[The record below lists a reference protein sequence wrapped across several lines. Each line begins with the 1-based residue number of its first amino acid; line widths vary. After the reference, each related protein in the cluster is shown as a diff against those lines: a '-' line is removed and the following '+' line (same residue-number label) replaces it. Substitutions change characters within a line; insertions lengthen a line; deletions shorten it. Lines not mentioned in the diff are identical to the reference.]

1 MYVLIKVGG
10 NLGALNTV
18 LLVLLTALIGVALLR
33 IQGFRTLMN
42 AKNKLGMAQ
51 LPAEEIITGIFL
63 AIGGALLLT
72 PGFIT
77 DIFGFLCLIPSTRRI
92 FLKLFFG
99 HLQKLLSAKL
109 LVKVIFFQYLTMNFY
124 NQDNI
129 YFLDNVE
136 PHKALLLYNL
146 V

>member
-1 MYVLIKVGG
+1 MRYLLPTFIALPILEMYVLIKVGG

-33 IQGFRTLMN
+33 VQGFRTLMN

-92 FLKLFFG
+92 FLKLF
-99 HLQKLLSAKL
+99 LNNLSPFEVVNERKDE
-109 LVKVIFFQYLTMNFY
+109 VKKDWIEGEF
-124 NQDNI
+124 DK
-129 YFLDNVE
+129 D
-136 PHKALLLYNL
+136 K
-146 V
+146 

>member
-1 MYVLIKVGG
+1 MKYLLPSFIVLPILEMYVLIKVGG

-33 IQGFRTLMN
+33 VQGFRTLMN

-51 LPAEEIITGIFL
+51 LPAEEMITGIFL

-77 DIFGFLCLIPSTRRI
+77 DIFGFLCLVPLTRRI
-92 FLKLFFG
+92 LLKVFLNNLRPFEVVNERK
-99 HLQKLLSAKL
+99 SEAK
-109 LVKVIFFQYLTMNFY
+109 
-124 NQDNI
+124 QDWI
-129 YFLDNVE
+129 EGEFD
-136 PHKALLLYNL
+136 KDK
-146 V
+146 

>member
-1 MYVLIKVGG
+1 MRYLLPTFIVLPILEMYVLIKVGG

-77 DIFGFLCLIPSTRRI
+77 DIFGFLCLIPFARR
-92 FLKLFFG
+92 FLLKFF
-99 HLQKLLSAKL
+99 LNNLSPFEVVNERKDEI
-109 LVKVIFFQYLTMNFY
+109 KKDWIEGEF
-124 NQDNI
+124 DK
-129 YFLDNVE
+129 D
-136 PHKALLLYNL
+136 K
-146 V
+146 

>member
-1 MYVLIKVGG
+1 MRYLLPTFIVLPILEMYVLIKVGG

-33 IQGFRTLMN
+33 VQGFRTLMN

-77 DIFGFLCLIPSTRRI
+77 DIFGFLCLVPFTRRI
-92 FLKLFFG
+92 LLKLF
-99 HLQKLLSAKL
+99 LNNLSPFEVVNERKGE
-109 LVKVIFFQYLTMNFY
+109 VKKDWIEGEF
-124 NQDNI
+124 DK
-129 YFLDNVE
+129 D
-136 PHKALLLYNL
+136 K
-146 V
+146 

>member
-1 MYVLIKVGG
+1 MRYLLPTFIVLPILEMYVLIKVGG

-92 FLKLFFG
+92 FLKLF
-99 HLQKLLSAKL
+99 LNNLSSFEVVNERKDE
-109 LVKVIFFQYLTMNFY
+109 VKKDWIEGEF
-124 NQDNI
+124 DK
-129 YFLDNVE
+129 D
-136 PHKALLLYNL
+136 K
-146 V
+146 

>member
-1 MYVLIKVGG
+1 MRYLLPTFIVLPILEMYVLIKVGG

-33 IQGFRTLMN
+33 VQGFRTLMN

-77 DIFGFLCLIPSTRRI
+77 DTFGFLCLVPFTRRI
-92 FLKLFFG
+92 LLKLF
-99 HLQKLLSAKL
+99 LNNLSPFEVVNERKGE
-109 LVKVIFFQYLTMNFY
+109 VKKDWIEGEFNK
-124 NQDNI
+124 D
-129 YFLDNVE
+129 
-136 PHKALLLYNL
+136 K
-146 V
+146 

>member
-1 MYVLIKVGG
+1 MRYLLPSFIVLPILEMYVLIKVGG

-33 IQGFRTLMN
+33 VQGFRTLMN

-77 DIFGFLCLIPSTRRI
+77 DIFGFLCLVPLTRRI
-92 FLKLFFG
+92 LLKVFLNNLRPFEVVNERK
-99 HLQKLLSAKL
+99 SEAK
-109 LVKVIFFQYLTMNFY
+109 
-124 NQDNI
+124 QDWI
-129 YFLDNVE
+129 EGEFD
-136 PHKALLLYNL
+136 KDK
-146 V
+146 

>member
-1 MYVLIKVGG
+1 MKYLLPTFIVLPILEMYVLIKVGG

-18 LLVLLTALIGVALLR
+18 LLVLLTALIGVTLLR
-33 IQGFRTLMN
+33 VQGFRTLMN

-77 DIFGFLCLIPSTRRI
+77 DIFGFLCLVPLTRRI
-92 FLKLFFG
+92 LLKVFLNNLRPFEVANEIKS
-99 HLQKLLSAKL
+99 KAK
-109 LVKVIFFQYLTMNFY
+109 
-124 NQDNI
+124 QDWI
-129 YFLDNVE
+129 EGEFD
-136 PHKALLLYNL
+136 KDK
-146 V
+146 

>member
-1 MYVLIKVGG
+1 MKYLLPTFIVLPILEMYVLIKVGG

-33 IQGFRTLMN
+33 VQGFRTLMN

-51 LPAEEIITGIFL
+51 LPAKEIITGIFL

-77 DIFGFLCLIPSTRRI
+77 DIFGFLCLVPFTRRI
-92 FLKLFFG
+92 LLKLF
-99 HLQKLLSAKL
+99 LNNLSPFEVVNERKDE
-109 LVKVIFFQYLTMNFY
+109 VKKDWIEGEF
-124 NQDNI
+124 DK
-129 YFLDNVE
+129 D
-136 PHKALLLYNL
+136 K
-146 V
+146 

>member
-1 MYVLIKVGG
+1 MKYLLPSFIVLPILEVYVLIKVGG

-33 IQGFRTLMN
+33 VQGFRTLMN

-51 LPAEEIITGIFL
+51 LPAEEMITGIFL

-77 DIFGFLCLIPSTRRI
+77 DIFGFLCLVPLTRRI
-92 FLKLFFG
+92 LLKVFLNNLRPFEVVNESK
-99 HLQKLLSAKL
+99 SEAK
-109 LVKVIFFQYLTMNFY
+109 
-124 NQDNI
+124 QDWI
-129 YFLDNVE
+129 EGEFD
-136 PHKALLLYNL
+136 KDK
-146 V
+146 

>member
-1 MYVLIKVGG
+1 MRYLLPTFIVLPILEMYVLIKVGG

-33 IQGFRTLMN
+33 VQGFRTLMN
-42 AKNKLGMAQ
+42 AKNKLGVAQ

-77 DIFGFLCLIPSTRRI
+77 DIIGFLCLIPYTRRI
-92 FLKLFFG
+92 FLKLF
-99 HLQKLLSAKL
+99 LNNLSPFEVVNERKDE
-109 LVKVIFFQYLTMNFY
+109 VKKDWIEGEF
-124 NQDNI
+124 DK
-129 YFLDNVE
+129 D
-136 PHKALLLYNL
+136 K
-146 V
+146 

>member
-1 MYVLIKVGG
+1 MKYLLPSFIVLPILEMYVLIKVGG

-42 AKNKLGMAQ
+42 ARNKLGMAQ

-77 DIFGFLCLIPSTRRI
+77 DIFGFLCLVPLTRRI
-92 FLKLFFG
+92 LLKIVLNNLRPFEVVNES
-99 HLQKLLSAKL
+99 KSAAEKDWIEGEFD
-109 LVKVIFFQYLTMNFY
+109 K
-124 NQDNI
+124 D
-129 YFLDNVE
+129 
-136 PHKALLLYNL
+136 K
-146 V
+146 

>member
-1 MYVLIKVGG
+1 MRYLLPSFIVLPILEMYVLIKVGG

-33 IQGFRTLMN
+33 VQGFRTLMN

-51 LPAEEIITGIFL
+51 LPAEEMITGIFL

-77 DIFGFLCLIPSTRRI
+77 DIFGFLCLVPLTRRI
-92 FLKLFFG
+92 LLKVFLNNLRPFEVVNERKSEP
-99 HLQKLLSAKL
+99 K
-109 LVKVIFFQYLTMNFY
+109 
-124 NQDNI
+124 QDWI
-129 YFLDNVE
+129 EGEFD
-136 PHKALLLYNL
+136 KDK
-146 V
+146 